1 MIVFIKKYWKTLLW
15 FTAIT
20 LASLVKKIPV
30 EAPKFELVGFDK
42 LVHFIF
48 YATLSFLIFYE
59 GYRTEKSKFSLYWIL
74 VFPVAYGGLI
84 ELIQGA
90 MVSPRSAEWGD
101 FVADALGSLCV
112 VAIIKLVLYRRNH
125 YSKLKRKI

>member
-1 MIVFIKKYWKTLLW
+1 MIAFIKKYWKTSLW

-20 LASLVKKIPV
+20 LASLIKKVPV
-30 EAPKFELVGFDK
+30 ETPKFDLFGFDK
-42 LVHFIF
+42 LVHFVF
-48 YATLSFLIFYE
+48 YATLSFLIYYE
-59 GYRTEKSKFSLYWIL
+59 GFRATNNRLSLFWVL

-101 FVADALGSLCV
+101 FVADALGSILV
-112 VAIIKLVLYRRNH
+112 VLAIRIFAREN
-125 YSKLKRKI
+125 